1 MKRYYIQIEVDVED
15 IADQIMEWE
24 KVVGAVIT
32 IDYIERFNPTS
43 AVEKTRRVVFHYDKE
58 D

>member
-1 MKRYYIQIEVDVED
+1 MKRIYIQIEVDVED
-15 IADQIMEWE
+15 IADKIMQWQDT
-24 KVVGAVIT
+24 VGAVIT

-43 AVEKTRRVVFHYDKE
+43 VGENTRRVVFHYDKE

>member
-15 IADQIMEWE
+15 IADNIMEWE

-43 AVEKTRRVVFHYDKE
+43 VGEKTRRIVFHYDKE

>member
-1 MKRYYIQIEVDVED
+1 MKRIYIQIEVDVED

-43 AVEKTRRVVFHYDKE
+43 VGEKTRRVVFHYDKE

>member
-1 MKRYYIQIEVDVED
+1 MKRVYEQTLMRENE
-15 IADQIMEWE
+15 IADKIMERQ
-24 KVVGAVIT
+24 KIVGAVIT

-43 AVEKTRRVVFHYDKE
+43 AIEKTRRVVFHYDKE

>member
-1 MKRYYIQIEVDVED
+1 MKRVYEQMLISENE
-15 IADQIMEWE
+15 IADYINKRQNQ
-24 KVVGAVIT
+24 VGAVIT